1 MFCRHGRRED
11 LCPICAREKK
21 KRTAPAGGGASR
33 APRSSVARPPQAVAE
48 ARASARKPGSGVRV
62 RKLARHADD
71 GWRSELLP
79 GVVSSRDAL
88 ELCRQLVRAQARL
101 TRLAQDPLG
110 PYATAAE
117 LAGGDEAAR
126 EQATWLLFQVAYYG
140 PVEGEHAFVEL
151 ARLSVGWDEPLPD
164 EETLRTARI
173 GPRGAHEHDRG
184 PRTLQAYREWA
195 ARSGGQLAGLQGGR
209 VAQPDAARRFD
220 AAFRA
225 LSLPGFGRGPRFEF
239 LLSLAGAGLL
249 DAAPWSLLL
258 DPGRDPVTVAAKRA
272 VRTDDGVLLQRR
284 IGALAREIDLPIAA
298 FDLGLRNWD
307 AQPKARLT
315 GGVPIEEDP
324 DEVALAAQA
333 LGIDVGGEDAD
344 GDAAATGAGETA

>member
-21 KRTAPAGGGASR
+21 KRKPTA
-33 APRSSVARPPQAVAE
+33 SSATSHSSIARPPRAVVE

-88 ELCRQLVRAQARL
+88 ELCRQLVRSRARL
-101 TRLAQDPLG
+101 DRLASDPLG

-117 LAGGDEAAR
+117 LAGGDERQR
-126 EQATWLLFQVAYYG
+126 EEATWLLFQVAYYG
-140 PVEGEHAFVEL
+140 PVEGEHPFAEI
-151 ARLSVGWDEPLPD
+151 ARLSVGWDDPLPD
-164 EETLRTARI
+164 DELLRTAKI

-184 PRTLQAYREWA
+184 TRTLQAYREWA
-195 ARSGGQLAGLQGGR
+195 VRGGGQLAGLQGGR

-220 AAFRA
+220 AGFRA
-225 LSLPGFGRGPRFEF
+225 LALPGLGRGPRFEF
-239 LLSLAGAGLL
+239 LLSLACAGLL
-249 DAAPWSLLL
+249 DATPWSLLL

-272 VRTDDGVLLQRR
+272 VRTDDAVLLQRR
-284 IGALAREIDLPIAA
+284 IGALARELDVPIAA

-307 AQPKARLT
+307 APVKGRLT
-315 GGVPIEEDP
+315 GGVPVEDDP
-324 DEVALAAQA
+324 DEVVLLGQA
-333 LGIDVGGEDAD
+333 LGIEPEQPADAEVD
-344 GDAAATGAGETA
+344 GAGNAAV